1 MLSAIHSALSGLA
14 AYEKQIEVTAH
25 NVANVN
31 TNGFKKSRTEFAPVA
46 TGGLLPVVQN
56 DDSTGPTVLNNT
68 GYSPAQVE
76 LSNVDLGEE
85 TVNQILAQRGF
96 EANLR
101 TLHTADDMLGTIL
114 DMKK

>member
-1 MLSAIHSALSGLA
+1 M
-14 AYEKQIEVTAH
+14 
-25 NVANVN
+25 
-31 TNGFKKSRTEFAPVA
+31 
-46 TGGLLPVVQN
+46 
-56 DDSTGPTVLNNT
+56 VLNNT

-96 EANLR
+96 EANLK
-101 TLHTADDMLGTIL
+101 TIKTADDMLGTIL